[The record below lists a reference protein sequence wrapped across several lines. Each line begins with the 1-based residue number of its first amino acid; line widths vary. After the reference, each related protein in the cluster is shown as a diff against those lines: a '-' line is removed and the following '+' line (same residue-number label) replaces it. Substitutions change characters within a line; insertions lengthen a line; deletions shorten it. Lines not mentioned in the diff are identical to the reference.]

1 MPTTTALGA
10 ALRPRHEESRV
21 REAATALAHCGIS
34 CSPGGCGC
42 RRRGVDGAHCSPSAL
57 AAWKLCCPSRG
68 CAHAVA
74 ASPAVNTASLIA
86 RCAAAGPPN
95 RPEASRRSSAR
106 RVREERV
113 LDLARRFYYPRKRWR
128 SSSSSPR
135 KPPLWATCTAETP
148 WAQRLHLP
156 SGGPCRPTQRATAPH
171 GHVSTLATS
180 HPHPH
185 CFTWH
190 SGMAAA

>member
-1 MPTTTALGA
+1 MPTTTGLGA

-21 REAATALAHCGIS
+21 RVAATALAHCGSSLAIS
-34 CSPGGCGC
+34 CSTGGCGC

-74 ASPAVNTASLIA
+74 ASQAVDTASLIA

-135 KPPLWATCTAETP
+135 KPPLWATCTAEPP

-156 SGGPCRPTQRATAPH
+156 SGAPH
-171 GHVSTLATS
+171 RPPERALRPQELLSAPAAHVCPTRR
-180 HPHPH
+180 
-185 CFTWH
+185 FTWL
-190 SGMAAA
+190 